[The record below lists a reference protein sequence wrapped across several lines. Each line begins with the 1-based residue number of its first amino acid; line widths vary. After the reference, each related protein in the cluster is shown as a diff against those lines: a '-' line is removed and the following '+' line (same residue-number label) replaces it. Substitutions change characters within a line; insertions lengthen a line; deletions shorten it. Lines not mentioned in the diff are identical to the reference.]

1 MFRIPDVDLL
11 EHIYDNATVPLA
23 PNDTESAT
31 ITFDT
36 SVAQENITS
45 PQLFNIFING
55 LLRMLT
61 ATGQNQRISH
71 ALQIGKDQD
80 DSSQDSDHG
89 YQSNNVGFIDD
100 ISIFAD
106 TLEGMQTLL
115 DVVQKF
121 ATWCGIQINVKKTLL
136 LEIDKDRKR
145 RENTPA
151 PDLRINGERLKTLD
165 INDACR
171 YLGYWGT
178 GNGDMSATREEVRE
192 KARVAHYLIKRHP
205 LTQELSA
212 ELVTQIGMGAFR
224 FSAALLE
231 WSQSELEG
239 LQRIWV

>member
-36 SVAQENITS
+36 SVAQESITS

-106 TLEGMQTLL
+106 TPEGMQTLL
-115 DVVQKF
+115 DVV
-121 ATWCGIQINVKKTLL
+121 
-136 LEIDKDRKR
+136 
-145 RENTPA
+145 
-151 PDLRINGERLKTLD
+151 
-165 INDACR
+165 
-171 YLGYWGT
+171 
-178 GNGDMSATREEVRE
+178 
-192 KARVAHYLIKRHP
+192 
-205 LTQELSA
+205 
-212 ELVTQIGMGAFR
+212 
-224 FSAALLE
+224 
-231 WSQSELEG
+231 
-239 LQRIWV
+239 